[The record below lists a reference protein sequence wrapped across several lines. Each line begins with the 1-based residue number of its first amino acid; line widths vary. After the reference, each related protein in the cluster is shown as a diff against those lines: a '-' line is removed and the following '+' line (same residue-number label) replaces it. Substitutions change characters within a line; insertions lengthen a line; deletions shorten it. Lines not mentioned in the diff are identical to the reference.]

1 MSIDSSITTRSL
13 TSRRRVLPRT
23 RAWDDTEGVVHT
35 DRLESVATT
44 DQDLQDIMHTINQF
58 PDRMLTQGSYTSDPA
73 PLNDRLAD
81 YVRRK
86 CYYDLPAEDFKVVQF
101 SRGKTK
107 VTQNIIYCENP
118 GVDEVEH
125 YAFSSSYK
133 FCTLHQEDAMISLL
147 DYPEDRLLLEWEFPF
162 AIYQDVEGNFRA
174 VMHPNASS
182 GDHGIC
188 QGSNTIP
195 ESADDKARFYWDIL
209 SNRTCMAS
217 PMSADMP
224 NISIACLVPLSVT
237 AYVKEDGKAVS
248 HGLDPLEMANIAKN
262 LDGFN
267 AFSYEDGNP
276 QVSET
281 YAVLHTDRYTSAF
294 NYTLRANPLLPLEV
308 RDYFLQLRETWKSTT
323 TQS

>member
-1 MSIDSSITTRSL
+1 MSIDSSITTRTLS
-13 TSRRRVLPRT
+13 SRRRVLPRT
-23 RAWDDTEGVVHT
+23 RSWSDAEGINHT
-35 DRLESVATT
+35 DKLESVATT

-58 PDRMLTQGSYTSDPA
+58 PDRMLREGSYTSEPA
-73 PLNDRLAD
+73 PLNDRLAA
-81 YVRRK
+81 YVRSK
-86 CYYDLPAEDFKVVQF
+86 CIYDLPAEDFKVVQF
-101 SRGKTK
+101 SRGKNM

-133 FCTLHQEDAMISLL
+133 FCTLHEMDAVMGRL
-147 DYPEDRLLLEWEFPF
+147 DCVEDRLLLEWEFPF
-162 AIYQDVEGNFRA
+162 AIYQDVEGHFRA

-182 GDHGIC
+182 IDHHIC
-188 QGSNTIP
+188 HGSNTIP
-195 ESADDKARFYWDIL
+195 TESDDKARFYWDIL

-217 PMSADMP
+217 PMAADMP

-237 AYVKEDGKAVS
+237 AYVKEDGKAVCR
-248 HGLDPLEMANIAKN
+248 GLDPLELANIAKD
-262 LDGFN
+262 LDGFY

-281 YAVLHTDRYTSAF
+281 YHVNDTDRYTSGF
-294 NYTLRANPLLPLEV
+294 DHTLKANPLLPLEV
-308 RDYFLQLRETWKSTT
+308 RDYFRQLHETWKSTT